1 MLIYQI
7 NGEDYLVNRR
17 QGGSA
22 MLNRN
27 HSSHRYALAIGTAL
41 VASILVVVAS
51 LVQAASHM
59 PAYLS

>member
-1 MLIYQI
+1 
-7 NGEDYLVNRR
+7 
-17 QGGSA
+17 

-27 HSSHRYALAIGTAL
+27 HSSHRYAWAIGTAL
-41 VASILVVVAS
+41 AASILVVVAT

>member
-1 MLIYQI
+1 
-7 NGEDYLVNRR
+7 
-17 QGGSA
+17 

-27 HSSHRYALAIGTAL
+27 HSSHRYAVAIGAAL
-41 VASILVVVAS
+41 VVSILVVVAS

>member
-27 HSSHRYALAIGTAL
+27 HSSHRYAVAIGTAL
-41 VASILVVVAS
+41 VVSILVVVAS